1 MDFLGGWSSKLFR
14 EWNVARTE
22 IDVEFDHYAGSGY
35 ACSNISSKANQNLST
50 AQKELLL
57 WHWKLG
63 ISMQQIQELMRV
75 VEVKEPDGAVSTM
88 PRVITPKIKSAAYCP
103 IPLCQ
108 SCQLSWAKQRKPK
121 ITQSKVVSEA
131 EGILSSEK
139 YETGDFVSMDQY
151 VVKTPGRLPCG
162 YG

>member
-1 MDFLGGWSSKLFR
+1 
-14 EWNVARTE
+14 
-22 IDVEFDHYAGSGY
+22 
-35 ACSNISSKANQNLST
+35 
-50 AQKELLL
+50 
-57 WHWKLG
+57 
-63 ISMQQIQELMRV
+63 MQRIQELMRV
-75 VEVKEPDGAVSTM
+75 IEVKEPDGAVSTM
-88 PRVITPKIKSAAYCP
+88 PHIITPKIKSAAYCP

-151 VVKTPGRLPCG
+151 VVKTPGRLPSG
-162 YG
+162 YGQESNVNMFHMEVLSFGMRLPR

>member
-57 WHWKLG
+57 WHWKSG

-75 VEVKEPDGAVSTM
+75 VEVKEPNGAVSTM
-88 PRVITPKIKSAAYCP
+88 PCVITPKIKSAAYCP
-103 IPLCQ
+103 IQLCHT
-108 SCQLSWAKQRKPK
+108 SNIFFIRMFIRKFCYKQNRSTFFKPPVHK
-121 ITQSKVVSEA
+121 LYSIP
-131 EGILSSEK
+131 
-139 YETGDFVSMDQY
+139 M
-151 VVKTPGRLPCG
+151 
-162 YG
+162 